1 MSSRA
6 ECRCQCRF
14 MTHEE
19 ADHRLAAGWHVDLE
33 EADALCSAQRKRYI
47 RQEQERLNYA
57 FLHSSTTGNPVLGE
71 RLRLNQ
77 PQEPNPWPTG
87 T

>member
-1 MSSRA
+1 MK
-6 ECRCQCRF
+6 
-14 MTHEE
+14 HEE

-57 FLHSSTTGNPVLGE
+57 FLHSSTTGNSLVEDSGCSSTSLRGPTDGRLG
-71 RLRLNQ
+71 RR
-77 PQEPNPWPTG
+77 NPKLATFL
-87 T
+87 

>member
-1 MSSRA
+1 
-6 ECRCQCRF
+6 

-71 RLRLNQ
+71 RNPVFCRPLFLPRLLSLLVFTFNI
-77 PQEPNPWPTG
+77 WSS
-87 T
+87 

>member
-1 MSSRA
+1 
-6 ECRCQCRF
+6 

-33 EADALCSAQRKRYI
+33 EADALCSAQRKRYL
-47 RQEQERLNYA
+47 RQEQERLNCA

-71 RLRLNQ
+71 RLLTSIVISTDLSAIGRDSD
-77 PQEPNPWPTG
+77 
-87 T
+87 